1 MRAFLRSISIFL
13 LLCPLPSLASAVSQE
28 EITDSVAADSLEIR
42 QFNMSLQVKDQEL
55 TGIFVMKYLSPTEI
69 VGTLI
74 NEFGLTAYD
83 FEYKDGKTRL
93 SNLPE
98 FLDRWFIRKIL
109 QNELS
114 FLFKNLQRGQDFKKR
129 SRKITFS
136 PEGEITL
143 INRRFLLHYT
153 FIPII
158 DQE

>member
-1 MRAFLRSISIFL
+1 M
-13 LLCPLPSLASAVSQE
+13 ASVVSQA
-28 EITDSVAADSLEIR
+28 EISDSVSTDSVEIK
-42 QFNMSLQVKDQEL
+42 QYNMSLQVKDQEL
-55 TGIFVMKYLSPTEI
+55 TGIFVMKYISPSEI

-74 NEFGLTAYD
+74 NEFGLTAFD
-83 FEYKDGKTRL
+83 FEYHEGRTKL
-93 SNLPE
+93 SNLPP

-109 QNELS
+109 QNDLS
-114 FLFKNLQRGQDFKKR
+114 FFFKNLHRGQDFKKR